1 MKDLKITW
9 GNPAD
14 SSGIVGNYIY
24 RKTGDH
30 TAVTDKAAFRT
41 GAVNVGSVGPGVAE
55 FVDVAVPDG
64 EYTYGVFSYNE
75 SGCGPGDLADVPH
88 TVLTVVAPASGPALL
103 RANYNIQT
111 NAQFLQWKYSNGT
124 IDAPTWIANSNSF
137 LVPGSAQG
145 GYAIFSAGITS
156 TMLYGGVKDVSYNPA
171 GGQVP
176 NIPIIDVTSTD
187 FSGVNGWTFGA
198 FSLWPKLPIPY
209 FNEQLEITNFP
220 ISYDQ
225 YYPLY
230 TTNQQAEDRLNLY
243 GLPLNVKQVTI
254 DYPITDVTAGVF
266 YTTPSTESLTMYLP
280 ELPLADGAS
289 NYSDFSKRWDPDVAG
304 GMFHDDTSF
313 PVVDQGMLFNGI
325 QYNHDGTLA

>member
-30 TAVTDKAAFRT
+30 TTVTDKAAFRT
-41 GAVNVGSVGPGVAE
+41 GAVNVGSVGPDVAE

-88 TVLTVVAPASGPALL
+88 TVLTVVAPDSGPALL
-103 RANYNIQT
+103 RANYDIQT
-111 NAQFLQWKYSNGT
+111 SNTFLQWLYSNST
-124 IDAPTWIANSNSF
+124 IDTQNWLFNAGSMLI
-137 LVPGSAQG
+137 PGSAQG

-156 TMLYGGVKDVSYNPA
+156 TKLYGGIKDVSYNPA
-171 GGQVP
+171 GGKVP
-176 NIPIIDVTSTD
+176 DVPIISLTSTD
-187 FSGVNGWTFGA
+187 FSFTGWGFG
-198 FSLWPKLPIPY
+198 SLTLWPKLPIPY
-209 FNEQLEITNFP
+209 FNSQLEITNFP

-230 TTNQQAEDRLNLY
+230 TTNQQAEDRLTLY
-243 GLPLNVKQVTI
+243 GLPINVKEVTI
-254 DYPITDVTAGVF
+254 DYPITDTTAQSH
-266 YTTPSTESLTMYLP
+266 YTSPSTESLTMYLP
-280 ELPLADGAS
+280 ELPLADAAS
-289 NYSDFSKRWDPDVAG
+289 NYSDFSKRWDPDVLN
-304 GMFHDDTSF
+304 GMPHDDSSF
-313 PVVDQGMLFNGI
+313 PVVDQGMTYNGVG
-325 QYNHDGTLA
+325 YNHDGTLR

>member
-30 TAVTDKAAFRT
+30 TAVADMAAFRT
-41 GAVNVGSVGPGVAE
+41 GAVNVGSVGPDVAE

-75 SGCGPGDLADVPH
+75 SGSGPGDLADVPH
-88 TVLTVVAPASGPALL
+88 TVLTLVAPDSGPAVL
-103 RANYNIQT
+103 RANYDIQT
-111 NAQFLQWKYSNGT
+111 NAQFLQWKYSNGNAN
-124 IDAPTWIANSNSF
+124 APTWIANSNSF

-156 TMLYGGVKDVSYNPA
+156 TMLYGGVKDVSYNPP

-187 FSGVNGWTFGA
+187 FSGVPGWTFGP

-209 FNEQLEITNFP
+209 FNAQLEITNFP

-243 GLPLNVKQVTI
+243 NLPINVKQVTI
-254 DYPITDVTAGVF
+254 DYPITDTTAQF
-266 YTTPSTESLTMYLP
+266 HYTAPSTESLTMYLP
-280 ELPLADGAS
+280 ELPLADGTS
-289 NYSDFSKRWDPDVAG
+289 NYSDFSKRWDPDVQN
-304 GMFHDDTSF
+304 GMPHDDASF
-313 PVVDQGMLFNGI
+313 PVVDQGMVFNGVG
-325 QYNHDGTLA
+325 YNYDGTLR